1 MRWAGGRYRGAA
13 APSGDLGRPPTF
25 PLPAAR
31 EMPRRPPSSEG
42 GNPSRGSPWAGPAPR
57 GTSGCHGNGAAP
69 PTGLFPWRRM
79 EARCHRRGP
88 GRRASCLCACPRP
101 LLLLAEAK
109 QSCIHKQSKISL
121 CSQLPVG
128 GQRFRRFQESIAS
141 SLLQLFTKIG
151 NIRTRGSGLS

>member
-1 MRWAGGRYRGAA
+1 MLPLPPETWAGRRHFPFLLRGRCPAVRHLLRAA
-13 APSGDLGRPPTF
+13 TPPAGRLGRGQRRAA
-25 PLPAAR
+25 LPAAMAT
-31 EMPRRPPSSEG
+31 ERP
-42 GNPSRGSPWAGPAPR
+42 
-57 GTSGCHGNGAAP
+57 P